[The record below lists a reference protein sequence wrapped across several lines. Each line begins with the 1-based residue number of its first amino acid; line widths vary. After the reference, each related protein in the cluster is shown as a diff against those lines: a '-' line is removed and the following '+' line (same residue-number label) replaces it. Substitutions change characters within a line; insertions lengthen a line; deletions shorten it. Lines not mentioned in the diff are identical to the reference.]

1 MAHKDIHK
9 DIHEGHRQRIC
20 KKAGILGLEFL
31 EPHEQ
36 LEKLLYA
43 VIPRGDTNEVAHNLL
58 ETFGSIK
65 DVLYADVKSLTEVD
79 GVGPK
84 TAEFLHDLPIL
95 LGIVERCIF
104 TKGHT
109 YILDTPDKICQ
120 FAKSMFYGHLVEIL
134 YAICLNNKKKLIR
147 CYKISDG
154 TSEQTS
160 VSVHKIARLAILNEA
175 NYVVLAH
182 NHPGGR
188 CEPSMADLKMTAKV
202 RTALN
207 TLGIQL
213 MGHVIVAGDEYKMI
227 LQ

>member
-1 MAHKDIHK
+1 MAQK
-9 DIHEGHRQRIC
+9 DIHEGHRQRLYR
-20 KKAGILGLEFL
+20 KSHILGLEFL

-43 VIPRGDTNEVAHNLL
+43 VIPRGDTNEVAHRLFI
-58 ETFGSIK
+58 TFGSIK
-65 DVLYADVKSLTEVD
+65 DVLCADVKSLVDVD

-104 TKGHT
+104 TKEHAD
-109 YILDTPDKICQ
+109 ILDTPDKIGEYV
-120 FAKSMFYGHLVEIL
+120 KSMFYGHVVEIL
-134 YAICLNNKKKLIR
+134 YAICLNSKKKLISS
-147 CYKISDG
+147 YKISEG
-154 TSEQTS
+154 TAEQTS

>member
-1 MAHKDIHK
+1 MSHK

-58 ETFGSIK
+58 DTFGSIK
-65 DVLYADVKSLTEVD
+65 DVLCADVKSLTEVD
-79 GVGPK
+79 GVGPR

-109 YILDTPDKICQ
+109 YILDTPEKIGK
-120 FAKSMFYGHLVEIL
+120 FVKSMFYGHLVEIL
-134 YAICLNNKKKLIR
+134 YAICLSNKKKLIR
-147 CYKISDG
+147 SYKISEG
-154 TSEQTS
+154 TAEQTS

-175 NYVVLAH
+175 SYIVLAH

-188 CEPSMADLKMTAKV
+188 CEPSMADLKMTAQV
-202 RTALN
+202 RTALSA
-207 TLGIQL
+207 LGVQL
-213 MGHVIVAGDEYKMI
+213 MGHVIVSGDEYKMI